1 MGRIIGKKAR
11 KNKKSKIPKNRDI
24 EEIVEQEETSLT
36 MKDVVQQ
43 IDKTIEQKRKEFVNS
58 LKQINKEIE
67 KKVEWHNKRVDA
79 QENDK
84 KRKAELLKAI
94 SKMEEQPSNEE
105 IENEKE
111 MQQFFKEAQIKADEY
126 IKNYDNERK
135 SQSVEQPKVKKS
147 GNRVSGTGNVFC
159 SEEFEQLW
167 KEFQGQNELDS
178 EER

>member
-1 MGRIIGKKAR
+1 
-11 KNKKSKIPKNRDI
+11 
-24 EEIVEQEETSLT
+24 

-67 KKVEWHNKRVDA
+67 KKVECHNKRVDA

-105 IENEKE
+105 TENEKE
-111 MQQFFKEAQIKADEY
+111 I
-126 IKNYDNERK
+126 
-135 SQSVEQPKVKKS
+135 
-147 GNRVSGTGNVFC
+147 
-159 SEEFEQLW
+159 
-167 KEFQGQNELDS
+167 
-178 EER
+178 